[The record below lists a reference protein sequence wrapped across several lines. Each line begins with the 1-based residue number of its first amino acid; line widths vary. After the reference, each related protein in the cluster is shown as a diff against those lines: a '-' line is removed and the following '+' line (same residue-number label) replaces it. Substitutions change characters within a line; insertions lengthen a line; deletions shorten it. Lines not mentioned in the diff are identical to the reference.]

1 MNPFVKQL
9 MQAFAPKLA
18 EKGIEVKFT
27 DSEQKMISAD
37 LQGGGTISTPSE
49 EWVPG
54 VPVLDEAGNPVAD
67 GEYILADGGKVEVS
81 GGVLVELYPAAPA
94 TEEMSA
100 EETAEA
106 LEIIAAEQ
114 AAQIENL
121 TEEKTA
127 LETTVAES
135 TAKVEQMSKQV
146 EELKAQVA
154 KLAKLPAAT
163 SVKHSRDEK
172 SEEKPLTRGQQ
183 ILKRFEKKKN
193 IFGNG
198 EI

>member
-27 DSEQKMISAD
+27 DKEQKMISAD

-67 GEYILADGGKVEVS
+67 GEYVLADGSTVEVS
-81 GGVLVELYPAAPA
+81 GGVLVELSPAPA

-114 AAQIENL
+114 AAQIETL

-163 SVKHSRDEK
+163 SVKHARDEK

>member
-27 DSEQKMISAD
+27 DKEQKMISAD

-67 GEYILADGGKVEVS
+67 GEYVLADGSTVEVS
-81 GGVLVELYPAAPA
+81 GGVLVELSPAPAA
-94 TEEMSA
+94 EEMSA

-114 AAQIENL
+114 AAQIETL

-163 SVKHSRDEK
+163 SVKHARDEK
-172 SEEKPLTRGQQ
+172 SEDKPLTRGQQ